1 MFDPNRLTTRENF
14 IFHSGST
21 SRYVNYYPLN
31 PNEKDIQKQPGI
43 IIARRELVSEV
54 VREAE
59 KYGMANQI
67 PLICDDDENFYQ
79 SGDMSKL
86 DLNNAKC
93 ITLLYMYKDIQTG
106 HIMAQKCTSQA
117 VVRPLWDTRLSRYP
131 LCMMSW
137 ELRKN
142 CCHGRAEIT
151 GLIPVQRYINQMYAM
166 AMLFTMQSACPKP
179 LFNQSMIKAWSTA
192 VGTAIP
198 VNGDV
203 SGAAKYL
210 APPALPQDVYNLPDR
225 LMRTTLEMTGVSDI
239 QLGNYNPTNTSAMVL
254 AREVA
259 TLPLETIKARYY
271 SMIEDFARN
280 WIDMLFAFN
289 NVPRWAKVN
298 KAGTNKTT
306 AFDAAKLKDC
316 MWSVKTY
323 VVPEHCGVKQWRCKP

>member
-1 MFDPNRLTTRENF
+1 
-14 IFHSGST
+14 
-21 SRYVNYYPLN
+21 
-31 PNEKDIQKQPGI
+31 
-43 IIARRELVSEV
+43 
-54 VREAE
+54 
-59 KYGMANQI
+59 
-67 PLICDDDENFYQ
+67 
-79 SGDMSKL
+79 
-86 DLNNAKC
+86 
-93 ITLLYMYKDIQTG
+93 
-106 HIMAQKCTSQA
+106 
-117 VVRPLWDTRLSRYP
+117 
-131 LCMMSW
+131 
-137 ELRKN
+137 
-142 CCHGRAEIT
+142 
-151 GLIPVQRYINQMYAM
+151 
-166 AMLFTMQSACPKP
+166 MQSACPKP

-239 QLGNYNPTNTSAMVL
+239 QLGNFNPTNTSAMVL

-271 SMIEDFARN
+271 SMMEDFARN

-323 VVPEHCGVKQWRCKP
+323 VGAGTLWSEAVEVQTLNSLFASGGITAKQYIERLPEGYLPMRDMLLREM